1 MKKKVI
7 IAAVILVGLVL
18 LIYGIYSFSG
28 GNDNG
33 KFQLAEISRGDLVT
47 TISSSGTLSPVT
59 TVDVGTQVSGTLAR
73 IFVDFNDVVKKGQLL
88 AVLDTVMLKA
98 SLIDA
103 DAGVQR
109 SEALLEQAQ
118 LDYNRNKPLY
128 EKNLISE
135 AEFLPY
141 QINLKTQRA
150 NLKSA
155 QASYQRAERNLK
167 YAVICSPIAG
177 TVIQRNVEE
186 GQTVAAS
193 FSTPTLFKIAEDLSQ
208 MEILADVDESDIGLI
223 KEGQQVRFDVQA
235 YPDRKFE
242 GTVKQKRLQPTVV
255 SNVVTYTVVVSAIN
269 KDYLLLPG
277 MTATVDFIIDEKKDA
292 LLVPNTALRFQAP
305 ENMLQQARAEA
316 EKYFAGL
323 PDSVKAK
330 RAGGGMG
337 AGQGARG
344 QGSTER
350 PQMGGNF
357 KMIWYI
363 DENGKPAADRVVL
376 GQTDGTNTEIVR
388 SRKLQAG
395 TKVIIALASDQKNQK
410 TTTTTAPMGP
420 MGRPP
425 F

>member
-7 IAAVILVGLVL
+7 IAAVVLAGLIL
-18 LIYGIYSFSG
+18 LIYGIYNFSG
-28 GNDNG
+28 GNGNN

-73 IFVDFNDVVKKGQLL
+73 IYVDFNDVVKKGQLL

-98 SLIDA
+98 SLVDA

-118 LDYNRNKPLY
+118 LDYNRNKSLY
-128 EKNLISE
+128 EENLISE
-135 AEFLPY
+135 AEFLPF
-141 QINLKTQRA
+141 QINLKTQKA

-155 QASYQRAERNLK
+155 QATYQRAERNLK

-193 FSTPTLFKIAEDLSQ
+193 FSTPTLFKIAGDLSQ

-223 KEGQQVRFDVQA
+223 KEGQAVRFDVQA
-235 YPDRKFE
+235 YSDRKFE

-255 SNVVTYTVVVSAIN
+255 SNVVTYTVVVSALN

-277 MTATVDFIIDEKKDA
+277 MTATVDFIIDEKKAA
-292 LLVPNTALRFQAP
+292 LLVPNIALRFQAP
-305 ENMLQQARAEA
+305 EDMLKKARAEA
-316 EKYFAGL
+316 EKYFATL

-330 RAGGGMG
+330 RSAGAAIQDQGGM
-337 AGQGARG
+337 
-344 QGSTER
+344 ER
-350 PQMGGNF
+350 PPTAGNF

-363 DENGKPAADRVVL
+363 DENGKPAADRVML

-388 SRKLQAG
+388 SRKLQTG
-395 TKVIIALASDQKNQK
+395 IKVIVALASQQQNQK
-410 TTTTTAPMGP
+410 TTTTTGPMGP